1 MCGVLWMPSFTQHNV
16 SEVHSS
22 CSRVCMLSP
31 FSHVRLFLTLWTVAH
46 QAPLSVGFS
55 RQEYWSGLPCPPP
68 GDLPNPGIKLVSL
81 MSSALAG
88 RFFTTRANWE
98 VPCSRYQYFISVHC
112 EIIFYYMG
120 ISFCLFIHQLMDI
133 LSCIKLFLLWL
144 KLQTV
149 TSYLSIILL
158 SCYRAQVPPGER

>member
-1 MCGVLWMPSFTQHNV
+1 MPSFTQHNASKV
-16 SEVHSS
+16 NSS
-22 CSRVCMLSP
+22 CSRCVHAKSLQSCPTLCDPMDCSPPGSSLCGILQARILEWVTML
-31 FSHVRLFLTLWTVAH
+31 
-46 QAPLSVGFS
+46 
-55 RQEYWSGLPCPPP
+55 PP
-68 GDLPNPGIKLVSL
+68 GDLPNPGIELVSL

-88 RFFTTRANWE
+88 GFFTTRANWE

-158 SCYRAQVPPGER
+158 SCCRAQVPPPGER